1 MPKLKEALKL
11 YKKLLRAHKEKK
23 LIKKIITKIKPYFCG
38 VLLVILNR
46 SKKNIKLHIPKINK
60 ANTSDDFE
68 LILFL

>member
-11 YKKLLRAHKEKK
+11 YKKFLRAYKERK

-46 SKKNIKLHIPKINK
+46 SKKILNYTHPK
-60 ANTSDDFE
+60 
-68 LILFL
+68 